1 MTPQTAKT
9 TAASLVEANLFDIDA
24 KYADVVP
31 LAEALDYLAS
41 FTGSV
46 DFAAK
51 AQDDFDRWWPRT
63 QRFG

>member
-1 MTPQTAKT
+1 
-9 TAASLVEANLFDIDA
+9 
-24 KYADVVP
+24 VVP